1 MGKETI
7 SERFRPV
14 APESA
19 PLPRI
24 KRGCLHG
31 GDSPLIFLIY
41 VTGSA
46 FAFDVREKEYR
57 R

>member
-14 APESA
+14 ALESA

-24 KRGCLHG
+24 KRAASTAETALE
-31 GDSPLIFLIY
+31 ILIY
-41 VTGSA
+41 VT
-46 FAFDVREKEYR
+46 
-57 R
+57 